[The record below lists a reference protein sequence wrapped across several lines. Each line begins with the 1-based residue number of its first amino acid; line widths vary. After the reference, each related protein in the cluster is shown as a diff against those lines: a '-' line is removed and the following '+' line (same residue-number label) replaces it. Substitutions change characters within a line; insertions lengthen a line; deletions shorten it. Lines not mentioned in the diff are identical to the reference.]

1 MLGYKNCSMPETGA
15 SDLREYE
22 TLRQEI
28 NNRTTISYTLVALDL
43 AALGAGLSIADKS
56 KAILVA
62 LAAISSLLWL
72 YWADHSGQVNRI
84 AAYIAIQLAPRI
96 GADEGRPVLQW
107 EAFLRRFNA
116 GGESTSQVL
125 FGPAQSD
132 PGPSIRRV
140 VSSDWYTTLLFGG
153 APPLLLGLYVAAN
166 ARASAS
172 AAVEAAIATAA
183 GTVLWAYALINYWH
197 MRRAVSV
204 IAEAI
209 LTASN
214 RPLHEEA
221 PASGANPADQE

>member
-1 MLGYKNCSMPETGA
+1 MPETYA

-43 AALGAGLSIADKS
+43 AALGAGLSVVDKS
-56 KAILVA
+56 RAILVA

-72 YWADHSGQVNRI
+72 YWTDHAGQVNRI
-84 AAYIAIQLAPRI
+84 AAYIAIQLAPKI
-96 GADEGRPVLQW
+96 SADEGRPVLQW

-116 GGESTSQVL
+116 GGESTYRVL
-125 FGPAQSD
+125 FGPGEA
-132 PGPSIRRV
+132 GPRSSIRRV

-166 ARASAS
+166 AKASAPTT
-172 AAVEAAIATAA
+172 AEAGLATAA
-183 GTVLWAYALINYWH
+183 GALLWIYALISYRH

-209 LTASN
+209 LMANDGAAREDSAVGKTM
-214 RPLHEEA
+214 PTEHE
-221 PASGANPADQE
+221 